1 MSWHLAPAL
10 AQLRAE
16 VNARWPKR
24 SKRSDGTI
32 GDPAHQARRSDHNP
46 NARRSVNAIDITASG
61 IDTGAL
67 IAAAKRHPS
76 VRYIIHNRRIM
87 NRDIGNFKARRY
99 RGNPHTAHVHISIY
113 QSRTAEQRRQ
123 SWGIATAKAPTGGGR
138 TSSGKTYRKV
148 KYGQLLR
155 LHTKGAPVRE
165 WQRTALGYKGAK
177 ADGYFGPDTERD
189 TKRFQREHGVKADGI
204 VGPDTWPLRLGKK
217 SQPKPA
223 PKPATK
229 KRPAA
234 PKFPLP
240 KGHYFGP
247 ERGPNR
253 SVSGYHGGR
262 NHLKVWQKQM
272 RKRGWKITAD
282 GLYGPQTQRVAR
294 AFQKEKRLSV
304 DGLIG
309 KATWEA
315 AWEAP
320 VT

>member
-32 GDPAHQARRSDHNP
+32 GDAAHSARKSDHNP
-46 NARRSVNAIDITASG
+46 NSRRSVNAIDITANG

-67 IAAAKRHPS
+67 IAAAKKHPS
-76 VRYIIHNRRIM
+76 VRYIIHNRKIM
-87 NRDIGNFKARRY
+87 NRDIGNFKPRPY

-123 SWGIATAKAPTGGGR
+123 SWGIATAKAPSGGGS
-138 TSSGKTYRKV
+138 TSTYREV
-148 KYGQLLR
+148 KYGDMLR
-155 LHTKGAPVRE
+155 LYTKGAPVRE
-165 WQRTALGYKGAK
+165 WQRSALGYTGKA
-177 ADGYFGPDTERD
+177 ADGFFGPSTEAD
-189 TKRFQREHGVKADGI
+189 TKRFQREHGVAADGI
-204 VGPDTWPLRLGKK
+204 VGPTTWPLRLGKK

-229 KRPAA
+229 KRPAT

-240 KGHYFGP
+240 RGWYFGP
-247 ERGPNR
+247 RSGPKR

-262 NHLKVWQKQM
+262 NHLKVWQRQM
-272 RKRGWKITAD
+272 RGRGWKISTD

-309 KATWEA
+309 KSTWDA